1 MKNSLPVAI
10 MTVIALIIILD
21 FFVADAPSVQW
32 IKQSGLV
39 LRSWGIVIS
48 AFAMG
53 LGAVNLLRRH
63 VVTISRRESGA
74 FYSVLLVGS
83 MLIMIVVGI
92 GAGQDSPVYDFLF
105 SNILSPASATM
116 YASIAFYI
124 VTAAYRS
131 FSAKSLESWVLL
143 LTAVVVMLGKAP
155 IGAAISG
162 FFPVAADWIQNIP
175 NTAGMRA
182 IMMGAALGVVSNAVK
197 MFLGLDRTYLGLRD

>member
-1 MKNSLPVAI
+1 MKTSLPVAI
-10 MTVIALIIILD
+10 MTVIALLIILD
-21 FFVADAPSVQW
+21 FFVVDSASVQW

-63 VVTISRRESGA
+63 VVAISRRETDA
-74 FYSVLLVGS
+74 FYSILLVGS
-83 MLIMIVVGI
+83 MIVMIVVGI
-92 GAGQDSPVYDFLF
+92 ASGSTSPVYDFLF

-131 FSAKSLESWVLL
+131 FSARSLESWVLL
-143 LTAVVVMLGKAP
+143 LTAVIVMLGKAP

-162 FFPVAADWIQNIP
+162 IFPVASDWIESIP

-182 IMMGAALGVVSNAVK
+182 IMMGAALGVVSNAIK

>member
-1 MKNSLPVAI
+1 

-162 FFPVAADWIQNIP
+162 FFPV
-175 NTAGMRA
+175 
-182 IMMGAALGVVSNAVK
+182 
-197 MFLGLDRTYLGLRD
+197 

>member
-1 MKNSLPVAI
+1 LKTYLPVLI
-10 MTVIALIIILD
+10 MTVIALLIILD

-32 IKQSGLV
+32 IKSSGLV
-39 LRSWGIVIS
+39 LRSWGIVIA

-63 VVTISRRESGA
+63 TVAVSRREPEA
-74 FYSVLLVGS
+74 FYSVLLLGS
-83 MLIMIVVGI
+83 MLVVMVLGI
-92 GAGQDSPVYDFLF
+92 ASGTDNPTYSFLF
-105 SNILSPASATM
+105 NNILSPASATM

-143 LTAVVVMLGKAP
+143 ITAVIVMLGKAP
-155 IGAAISG
+155 IGSVISDI
-162 FFPVAADWIQNIP
+162 FPKAADWIQAIP

-182 IMMGAALGVVSNAVK
+182 IMMGAALGVVSSAVK
-197 MFLGLDRTYLGLRD
+197 MFLGLDRTYLGLHD

>member
-1 MKNSLPVAI
+1 

-39 LRSWGIVIS
+39 LRSWGIVIA

-63 VVTISRRESGA
+63 TVAFPGVSLS
-74 FYSVLLVGS
+74 FYSVVLVGS
-83 MLIMIVVGI
+83 MVIIIILGI
-92 GAGQDSPVYDFLF
+92 ASMVRSPNLQFPCSLTF
-105 SNILSPASATM
+105 SPASATM

-131 FSAKSLESWVLL
+131 FHARSFESWVLL
-143 LTAVVVMLGKAP
+143 ITAVIVMLGKAP
-155 IGAAISG
+155 IGSVISG
-162 FFPVAADWIQNIP
+162 FFPTAADWIQAIP

-182 IMMGAALGVVSNAVK
+182 IMMGAALGVVSSAVK

>member
-1 MKNSLPVAI
+1 

-39 LRSWGIVIS
+39 LRSWGIVIA

-63 VVTISRRESGA
+63 TVAISRREPEA
-74 FYSVLLVGS
+74 LYSVVLVGS
-83 MLIMIVVGI
+83 MVIIIILGI
-92 GAGQDSPVYDFLF
+92 AYGSDHPTYSFLF

-131 FSAKSLESWVLL
+131 FHARSFESWVLL
-143 LTAVVVMLGKAP
+143 ITAVIVMLGKAP
-155 IGAAISG
+155 IGSVISG
-162 FFPVAADWIQNIP
+162 FFPTAADWIQAIP

-182 IMMGAALGVVSNAVK
+182 IMMGAALGVVSSAVK